1 MAITTE
7 QYEKIT
13 RFLDAD
19 MDLAEMEA
27 FEKELAANPEMRRQ
41 LDFEQS
47 VRNEF
52 ASQELPDVIGMTT
65 EEAPVARQM
74 TRKTTRLQKWLVI
87 GAAAAVLA
95 AVLVITKQ
103 NSSPKPAVA
112 DKIGVDTTRKE
123 DVTPPVAVIRPA
135 EDSSRLNFEALFK
148 QYFKKDSLPDEYPLF
163 LAEAFTDYASGKYST
178 LQQLSLK
185 ELPEVRGIDGNDS
198 KEKILQLAHYY
209 KGLAFLQT
217 NDTRQAAIN
226 LEWALNNHA
235 DKTLRAKAQWYLA
248 LTYLKEGKKEKAAV
262 MCRNIIS
269 NKENTLVIKN
279 AEKLL
284 DRIKE

>member
-103 NSSPKPAVA
+103 NSSPNRRLPIKS
-112 DKIGVDTTRKE
+112 GW
-123 DVTPPVAVIRPA
+123 IRH
-135 EDSSRLNFEALFK
+135 
-148 QYFKKDSLPDEYPLF
+148 
-163 LAEAFTDYASGKYST
+163 GK
-178 LQQLSLK
+178 
-185 ELPEVRGIDGNDS
+185 
-198 KEKILQLAHYY
+198 
-209 KGLAFLQT
+209 
-217 NDTRQAAIN
+217 
-226 LEWALNNHA
+226 
-235 DKTLRAKAQWYLA
+235 KTLRRRW
-248 LTYLKEGKKEKAAV
+248 
-262 MCRNIIS
+262 R
-269 NKENTLVIKN
+269 
-279 AEKLL
+279 
-284 DRIKE
+284 